1 MEQNRRDECNHQGS
15 DDSHQ
20 DSDDSLD
27 VFDMSENRRVQ
38 ASVKRMKLLE
48 VKEGL
53 AKRKANYLRAREESN
68 TQPSEEEDLG
78 RKRAR
83 EQERHL
89 RPQEEQDCQRSE
101 KEDLEEETGDLDGA
115 MMGIETPSARQSVSN
130 NLVSKSKNLLK
141 NPEVVKMLWAL
152 KSENSAEDIVKKILD
167 SLNMSLTAKQ
177 DKVVFHLHFLNCS
190 KTNT

>member
-27 VFDMSENRRVQ
+27 IFDMSENRRVQ

-68 TQPSEEEDLG
+68 TQSSEEEDLG

-101 KEDLEEETGDLDGA
+101 EEDLEKLA
-115 MMGIETPSARQSVSN
+115 Q
-130 NLVSKSKNLLK
+130 
-141 NPEVVKMLWAL
+141 
-152 KSENSAEDIVKKILD
+152 
-167 SLNMSLTAKQ
+167 
-177 DKVVFHLHFLNCS
+177 
-190 KTNT
+190 